1 MKIRN
6 CVNCGKT
13 PKRDYQEEKKKAI
26 DPGQWDRQS
35 WRNHLAENQMEFR
48 HPRANEFD
56 RFSIKKVRFTVAS
69 QSIIYSKVINEKAA
83 NAIINIKYATITYI
97 YNIFRHVL

>member
-13 PKRDYQEEKKKAI
+13 PSRDYQEEKLRAI
-26 DPGQWDRQS
+26 EPGEFDFES
-35 WRNHLAENQMEFR
+35 WRDHLAENQMEFR

-56 RFSIKKVRFTVAS
+56 RFSIKKAIFTVAS
-69 QSIIYSKVINEKAA
+69 QSIIYSKVINEKAT
-83 NAIINIKYATITYI
+83 NAIINIKHATITYI